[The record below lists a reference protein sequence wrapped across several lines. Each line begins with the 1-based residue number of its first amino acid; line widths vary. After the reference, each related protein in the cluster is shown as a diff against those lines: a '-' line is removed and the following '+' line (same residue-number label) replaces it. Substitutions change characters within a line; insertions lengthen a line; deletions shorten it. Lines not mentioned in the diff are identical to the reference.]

1 MGEGSTGWKSTRC
14 SPRFAPRWIF
24 ERALGPVFVLVH
36 LGSKSLRKR
45 LFDCWVNTRSSHGTP
60 PGTYLSMQ
68 MVNQR
73 WRHLC
78 GPPAFLFR
86 FEYPPLT
93 VFPRAFADPF
103 VDPSSLP
110 PLPLV
115 GKITPP
121 LLQEGRPIPP
131 TKRKSAAAIDRWNF
145 FGRSLTSFVFQWNWR
160 LIVGKIRTI
169 FFSFLSCRWI
179 EEEEEFFLALFER
192 TDTFGEFLSWLK
204 MIKRDETFMF

>member
-1 MGEGSTGWKSTRC
+1 M
-14 SPRFAPRWIF
+14 
-24 ERALGPVFVLVH
+24 FVLVH

-110 PLPLV
+110 PPLPLV

-145 FGRSLTSFVFQWNWR
+145 FRKKFNKFCLPMKLEINCRKDSNNLFFV
-160 LIVGKIRTI
+160 
-169 FFSFLSCRWI
+169 SFLSLNRRRRRI
-179 EEEEEFFLALFER
+179 FLGPFRANR
-192 TDTFGEFLSWLK
+192 HV
-204 MIKRDETFMF
+204 R